1 VFDVVLSLGKRGQYK
16 VWVVKNGFSK
26 KKLFFPSY
34 KAALSVAS
42 RYNFTS
48 LFDSVKGEV
57 YTKKGRKKRKKR

>member
-1 VFDVVLSLGKRGQYK
+1 M
-16 VWVVKNGFSK
+16 VKNGFSK